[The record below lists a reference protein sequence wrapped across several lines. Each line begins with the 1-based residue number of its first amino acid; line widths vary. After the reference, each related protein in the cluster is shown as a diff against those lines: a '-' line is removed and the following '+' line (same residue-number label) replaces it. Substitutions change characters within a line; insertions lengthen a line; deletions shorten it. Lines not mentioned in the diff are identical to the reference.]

1 MKEKKKG
8 RLDADS
14 TTQSS
19 SLELPAGEILLYQTE
34 GGQTRIQVRLQDETV
49 WLSQRLMAELF
60 QKDIRTINEHIKNI
74 YAEGELEPEPTIR
87 KFQIVQ
93 TEGDREVARDVDF
106 YNIEVIISVGYQN
119 IKNKNYDMI
128 VSPVHFKEVEAI
140 EDVRE
145 RLELITL
152 LNKFGVKPSCNLG
165 KVREMAEYFFSL
177 KFGVADAAH
186 LAFAEKTSDA
196 FITCDDKI
204 IKKSKKTQVK
214 ILTVNPVAFCT
225 REGLR

>member
-1 MKEKKKG
+1 MVKKILKQKLYLDVCTLSRPFDDQSIMRI
-8 RLDADS
+8 RLETDAFY
-14 TTQSS
+14 
-19 SLELPAGEILLYQTE
+19 LIL
-34 GGQTRIQVRLQDETV
+34 
-49 WLSQRLMAELF
+49 
-60 QKDIRTINEHIKNI
+60 
-74 YAEGELEPEPTIR
+74 
-87 KFQIVQ
+87 
-93 TEGDREVARDVDF
+93 
-106 YNIEVIISVGYQN
+106 QN

-140 EDVRE
+140 EDARE

-152 LNKFGVKPSCNLG
+152 LNKFGVKPSCNLE
-165 KVREMAEYFFSL
+165 KVREMAEYFFSI

-186 LAFAEKTSDA
+186 LAFAEETSDA

-214 ILTVNPVAFCT
+214 ILAVNPVAFCM